1 MSEAIPKETREFV
14 VSRALGKC
22 EYFQTPQKYCPD
34 PFSVEHV
41 CPRSRSGSDDES
53 NLAFSC
59 GGCNGHKFTAIAAV
73 DPHSGLF
80 VAVYNPRKDVWS
92 MHFQWSESR
101 LEIVGTSATGRA
113 TVVRL
118 KLNREYVV
126 NLRRLLLKL
135 DSLQEPGRD

>member
-1 MSEAIPKETREFV
+1 MSESIPKEARDLV
-14 VSRALGKC
+14 ISRALGNC
-22 EYFQTPQKYCPD
+22 EYCLTPQKYCPD

-41 CPRSRSGSDDES
+41 YPRCRGGGDDES

-59 GGCNGHKFTAIAAV
+59 AGCNGHKFIAIAAT
-73 DPHSGLF
+73 DLHSGRS
-80 VAVYNPRKDVWS
+80 VALYNPRRDAWS
-92 MHFQWSESR
+92 LHFQWSESR